1 MARIKALAKGI
12 LDGIGEVKFTE
23 HQDKELAGYVS
34 HGTYVY
40 MSSNEAQVACS
51 TRNDCHGVTREWA
64 FRLKMRTPLVR
75 KVQIFLPWTNC
86 LHIRELEVY
95 GYNNDK
101 NLALGKKATQSST
114 FKSIHGIYDYG
125 AHKAVDGNIK
135 TNSHTN
141 CTGGKFYISACKFLK
156 YHVFFILY

>member
-51 TRNDCHGVTREWA
+51 TRNDCHGVTRDWA

-101 NLALGKKATQSST
+101 NLALGKNVKQSQT
-114 FKSIHGIYDYG
+114 YENNEVLYG
-125 AHKAVDGNIK
+125 AIKAVDGDIN
-135 TNSHTN
+135 TYSHTT